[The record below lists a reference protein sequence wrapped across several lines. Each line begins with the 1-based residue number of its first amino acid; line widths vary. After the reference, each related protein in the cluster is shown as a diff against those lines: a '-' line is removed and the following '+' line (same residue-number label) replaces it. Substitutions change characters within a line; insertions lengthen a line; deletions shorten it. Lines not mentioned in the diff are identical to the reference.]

1 MRNRIVFFII
11 FVWTGSSAFL
21 NAALPNET
29 TAVNSNDTI
38 RINSILNN
46 ARQVVFSYPD
56 STYAL
61 ALQAEKLSDELG
73 YSRGL
78 ARAKHLMGT
87 SALVKGE
94 YPNALGYY
102 SQALMFMRETGDS
115 AGVSD
120 LYANI
125 GIIYS
130 QMGDYRSGL
139 NYFIRSLE
147 IDRQS
152 GDIRLIASDY
162 NNIGNTYM
170 NSDSLEAALKCYFKA
185 YAYCRDMT
193 DSSLLYSVL
202 GNISN
207 IYLMQEI
214 FDSALYYAE
223 RSVMISWKAKNLNDL
238 AVGLNNYGLI
248 YYKMGQYPNALMY
261 YDSALAV
268 MEHIHATGRQA
279 GTLKNIANV
288 WLKLGQPV
296 RAIETGLQAYVQAV
310 KGEMSEDKAE
320 IAKVLSEA
328 YEANGEPLQ
337 ALKYYK
343 LERKISDSLNH
354 REREAELSQ
363 LMIRH
368 EVNEKQWEIR
378 NLEEKNRIYFSRNL
392 MLIILLVS
400 LLVLLILLLWRNHK
414 LVKAH
419 RLLVEK
425 QQDLV
430 ERGVMIGKSRRPR
443 TGLCNHEA
451 GTELISRLQ
460 TVLESEKAYLDPG
473 LSLDILAAR
482 LNTNKNVLSGLIN
495 NHFSRNFNT
504 LINEYRVNEVLR
516 LFAENAHENLTLEAI
531 ASDAGFS
538 NRVTFYNAF
547 KKVTGVSPSF
557 YLGQIHR

>member
-1 MRNRIVFFII
+1 MRKMMIFFIV

-21 NAALPNET
+21 NAALPIGA
-29 TAVNSNDTI
+29 TAANSSDTI
-38 RINSILNN
+38 RINSILNH
-46 ARQVVFSYPD
+46 AKQIVFTYPD
-56 STYAL
+56 SAYVL
-61 ALQAEKLSDELG
+61 ALQAEKLSDELS

-78 ARAKHLMGT
+78 AKAKHLMGT

-94 YPNALGYY
+94 YPHALGYY
-102 SQALMFMRETGDS
+102 FQALRFRRETGDS

-130 QMGDYRSGL
+130 QMGDYRAGL
-139 NYFIRSLE
+139 NFFLHSLE

-152 GDIRLIASDY
+152 GEIGLIASDY

-170 NSDSLEAALKCYFKA
+170 KSDSLKAALKYYFKA
-185 YAYCRDMT
+185 YAYCRDIG

-207 IYLMQEI
+207 IFLVQER

-223 RSVMISWKAKNLNDL
+223 RSVQISRKALNMNDL
-238 AVGLNNYGLI
+238 AVGLSNYGLI
-248 YYKMGQYPNALMY
+248 YYKMGQYEDALKY
-261 YDSALAV
+261 YDSAMIV
-268 MEHIHATGRQA
+268 MERIHATGRQA
-279 GTLKNIANV
+279 STLKNIANV

-296 RAIETGLQAYVQAV
+296 RAIESGLQAYVQAV
-310 KGEMSEDKAE
+310 KGEMPEDKAE

-354 REREAELSQ
+354 REREAELAQ

-368 EVNEKQWEIR
+368 EINEKQWDFLR
-378 NLEEKNRIYFSRNL
+378 NR
-392 MLIILLVS
+392 
-400 LLVLLILLLWRNHK
+400 K

-430 ERGVMIGKSRRPR
+430 ERGVMIGKSRKLR

-460 TVLESEKAYLDPG
+460 VVLEVEKAYLDPG
-473 LSLDILAAR
+473 LSLDLLATR
-482 LNTNKNVLSGLIN
+482 LSTNKNVLSGLIN

-504 LINEYRVNEVLR
+504 LINEYRVNEVLK
-516 LFAENAHENLTLEAI
+516 LFAENAQANLTLEAI
-531 ASDAGFS
+531 ASNAGFS

-557 YLGQIHR
+557 YLEQIHR